1 MGLAALDCVILRRV
15 ALGES
20 EDFRVWMSERVSRP
34 DEPKPVLLGHY
45 AIAAKIADGGMAT
58 LYLGCGQGKD
68 ASAHRK
74 DDVVALKVIK
84 EGLSGDEVYETMFL
98 DEAKILSKLSHPNVI
113 RTYEYGITP
122 GGHGF
127 IAMEL
132 LLGRTLAD
140 AWDDHA
146 AKSELMPLG
155 LGTWICARV
164 AAGLHSAHALR
175 DEEGAL
181 LQVIHRDVNPSNVF
195 LTYDGEVKL
204 IDFGLARARKR
215 SAKTGD
221 GIVKGKIPY
230 LAPEQATSAPIDRR
244 VDVFALGATLW
255 EVCTGRR
262 LFKRDTD
269 ADTLQAVRDAN
280 IPDVRTLRPDVPE
293 ALAKIVHRALAIDPD
308 ARFGTAAEM
317 HRELDTFLE
326 GFEGKVDREAELK
339 AYLDQ
344 RFPGERERQLG
355 WVKKA
360 SAPRRPMQTI
370 APPVPIGL
378 DTSDVAGSG
387 PRNPLPEAAITGQY
401 PASTDAARSA
411 VADLDYPQSPKLPK
425 IAVAVGVVVAVGVAL
440 ALALR

>member
-1 MGLAALDCVILRRV
+1 M
-15 ALGES
+15 
-20 EDFRVWMSERVSRP
+20 SRP

-58 LYLGCGQGKD
+58 LYLGCGQAK
-68 ASAHRK
+68 SAGGDTNPNAQR
-74 DDVVALKVIK
+74 DEVVALKVIK
-84 EGLSGDEVYETMFL
+84 EGLSGDEVYQTMFL

-113 RTYEYGITP
+113 RTHEYGITP

-146 AKSELMPLG
+146 AKGELMPLG
-155 LGTWICARV
+155 LSTWICARV

-195 LTYDGEVKL
+195 LTYDGQVKL
-204 IDFGLARARKR
+204 IDFGLSRARKR

-262 LFKRDTD
+262 LFKRETD

-280 IPDVRTLRPDVPE
+280 IPDVRSLRPDVPQS
-293 ALAKIVHRALAIDPD
+293 LAKIVHRALAIDPEE
-308 ARFGTAAEM
+308 RFGTAAEL

-326 GFEGKVDREAELK
+326 AFEGKVDREAELK

-344 RFPGERERQLG
+344 RFPGERERQLS
-355 WVKKA
+355 WVKTA

-378 DTSDVAGSG
+378 ETADVSGVG
-387 PRNPLPEAAITGQY
+387 PRQKLPDAAITGQY
-401 PASTDAARSA
+401 PAASDAVRSA
-411 VADLDYPQSPKLPK
+411 VADLEYPAPPKLPK
-425 IAVAVGVVVAVGVAL
+425 IALAAVALLVVVGVI